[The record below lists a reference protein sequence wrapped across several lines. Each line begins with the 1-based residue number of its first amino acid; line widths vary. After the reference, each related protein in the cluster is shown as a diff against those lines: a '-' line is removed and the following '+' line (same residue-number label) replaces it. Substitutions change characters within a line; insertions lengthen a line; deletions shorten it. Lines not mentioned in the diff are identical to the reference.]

1 MTDAIHAARAAV
13 LVEHLKTLRLPTVA
27 REYPA
32 AARRARDA
40 GADYEEFLRELMEA
54 EVRMRCE
61 HTAARLLKRAAFPDV
76 KTLDQLNWAALEGV
90 ARPKIMELASCAYI
104 AKGEDVVLAG
114 PIGTGKTHLAISL
127 GVEATR
133 RRFRVVFTRAANLVR
148 SLVEARDERTLTRLH
163 GRYQRVELLIIDELG
178 FVPFD
183 RAGGELLFNLL
194 SDRYERRSTMVTTN
208 LAFSEWV
215 QVFGNDEKLT
225 TALLDRLS
233 HHAHILTTRG
243 ASFRRQKQPR
253 PKDAA

>member
-61 HTAARLLKRAAFPDV
+61 HTAARLLKRAALPDV
-76 KTLDQLNWAALEGV
+76 KTLDQLDWAALEGV

-114 PIGTGKTHLAISL
+114 PIDPLTFCTS
-127 GVEATR
+127 
-133 RRFRVVFTRAANLVR
+133 
-148 SLVEARDERTLTRLH
+148 SRD
-163 GRYQRVELLIIDELG
+163 ID
-178 FVPFD
+178 
-183 RAGGELLFNLL
+183 
-194 SDRYERRSTMVTTN
+194 
-208 LAFSEWV
+208 
-215 QVFGNDEKLT
+215 K
-225 TALLDRLS
+225 
-233 HHAHILTTRG
+233 H
-243 ASFRRQKQPR
+243 
-253 PKDAA
+253 

>member
-1 MTDAIHAARAAV
+1 MSKASIAAREAV
-13 LVEHLKTLRLPTVA
+13 IGEHLRELRLPTFA
-27 REYPA
+27 REYQA
-32 AARRARDA
+32 AARRARDS
-40 GADYEEFLRELMEA
+40 GADYEEFLRELLEA
-54 EVRMRCE
+54 EVRVRQE
-61 HTAARLLKRAAFPDV
+61 HSAARLLKRAAFPDV
-76 KTLDQLNWAALEGV
+76 KTLDGIKWSALEGV
-90 ARPKIMELASCAYI
+90 SRPKIMELAACAYI

-114 PIGTGKTHLAISL
+114 PIGTGKTHLAIAL
-127 GVEATR
+127 GVEATQ
-133 RRFRVVFTRAANLVR
+133 RRFRVAFARAANLVR
-148 SLVEARDERTLTRLH
+148 TLIEARDERTLTRLH
-163 GRYQRVELLIIDELG
+163 SRYQRVDLLIIDELG

-215 QVFGNDEKLT
+215 QVFAGDEKLT

-253 PKDAA
+253 RSAA